1 MKGLFMH
8 LSDGLHTYGI
18 QAINDAKIYDKLRFY
33 FFNSG
38 NNNWFLQGD
47 SMMTSKDK
55 SWLFIEFL
63 NVPLNDSTALALCE
77 KIAKDIGEHL
87 QI

>member
-18 QAINDAKIYDKLRFY
+18 QAINDAKIYDKLKAY

-47 SMMTSKDK
+47 SMTWQKDK

-63 NVPLNDSTALALCE
+63 GESLTDSTALALCE